1 MTRNITIT
9 ASKGG
14 VTKTTT
20 AVTLAHA
27 LAQQGVRERGSR
39 GDEENSPAPPL
50 PNSPAPSVL
59 LADTDPQGHCAISL
73 GMDTEPCLFN
83 ILLADPA
90 TEPEAMTNNTRATG
104 RPGLW
109 LVPSNT
115 KTKKINTMLAVELLQ
130 GERTQ
135 ADLQALFRALA
146 QPFDYLVFDTAAAG
160 ILQETAVSLADVLII
175 PTALDNLA
183 MDGLAN
189 VLTSAAKLNP
199 HARRIILPTL
209 YQKQSLSDYNL
220 NLLDQ
225 SYHDY
230 LATAVPHCAAVREA
244 VAQGKTIW
252 EYDDRHSRTL
262 PAVRSAYEVLIARIT
277 RPHPKGTRVLAELG
291 PGPGRELTEG

>member
-1 MTRNITIT
+1 MTRIITIT

-14 VTKTTT
+14 VCKTTT

-27 LAQQGVRERGSR
+27 LAQQRKVAERQR
-39 GDEENSPAPPL
+39 GKVNADELTQFAGADSATLQPCN
-50 PNSPAPSVL
+50 SVL
-59 LADTDPQGHCAISL
+59 LVDTDPQGHCAISL

-83 ILLADPA
+83 ILLADPT

-115 KTKKINTMLAVELLQ
+115 KTRKLITVLAVELVQ

-135 ADLQALFRALA
+135 ADLLTLFQALG

-160 ILQETAVSLADVLII
+160 ILQEIAVSLADFLVI

-189 VLTSAAKLNP
+189 VLSGAAKLNS
-199 HARRIILPTL
+199 HAQHIILPTL
-209 YQKQSLSDYNL
+209 YQRQSLYDYNL

-225 SYHDY
+225 SYHEY
-230 LATAVPHCAAVREA
+230 LAPAVPHCAAVREA

-252 EYDDRHSRTL
+252 EYEDRHSRTL
-262 PAVRSAYEVLIARIT
+262 PAVRSAYEALMTRIGSL
-277 RPHPKGTRVLAELG
+277 P
-291 PGPGRELTEG
+291 TEAATHEP